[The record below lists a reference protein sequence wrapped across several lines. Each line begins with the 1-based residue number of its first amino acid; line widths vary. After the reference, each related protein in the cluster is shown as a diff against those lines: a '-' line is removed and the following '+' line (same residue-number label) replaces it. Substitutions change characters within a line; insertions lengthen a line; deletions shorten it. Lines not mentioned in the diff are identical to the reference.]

1 MSTPLDAAA
10 EAAARLRS
18 AQGRLAAEQ
27 AQAARFTS
35 LTQRRQ
41 SELENLEA
49 ISNKHMTVHGEF
61 MLNGAGESVNE
72 VLFPKDVVFT
82 EKPICSALGEM
93 RDWNRDMEVILVGAG
108 KFPTISTVIV
118 GWIIEDNVAN
128 NLRLYKGFRMA
139 CVISGWAHMKMIV
152 HWTADGMGMG
162 GPTSYEPAPIV
173 SL

>member
-10 EAAARLRS
+10 QAAAQMRS
-18 AQGRLAAEQ
+18 ASNLAAEQ
-27 AQAARFTS
+27 AQAARFTYQA
-35 LTQRRQ
+35 QRRQ

-49 ISNKHMTVHGEF
+49 ISNRHMTLHGEF

-72 VLFPKDVVFT
+72 ILFPKDVAFT

-93 RDWNRDMEVILVGAG
+93 RDWNRDMETLLVGAG

-118 GWIIEDNVAN
+118 GWVVEDSVAK
-128 NLRLYKGFRMA
+128 NLRLYRGIRIA
-139 CVISGWAHMKMIV
+139 CVVTGWPHMKMLV

-162 GPTSYEPAPIV
+162 GPTNYEPLPIAGT
-173 SL
+173 